1 MLKIRFVLVSVTVA
15 GSSAALSARPTLGK
29 VKTCLAANLGGTCA
43 VVVEA
48 VGPALPPQAVSSSR
62 KVSNMDRVI
71 VKRCKEIPF
80 IVIHSFFI
88 HMSLYVDW
96 WLMFSG
102 EPPTRW
108 IS

>member
-15 GSSAALSARPTLGK
+15 GSSAALSARPTLGN
-29 VKTCLAANLGGTCA
+29 VKTCLAANLGGTFA

-48 VGPALPPQAVSSSR
+48 AGFALPPQEVSSSS
-62 KVSNMDRVI
+62 KVSNVDRVI
-71 VKRCKEIPF
+71 VKRCIEIPF
-80 IVIHSFFI
+80 IGHTLFFY
-88 HMSLYVDW
+88 LYVFICR
-96 WLMFSG
+96 LVAQFFH

>member
-15 GSSAALSARPTLGK
+15 GSSAALSARPTLGN
-29 VKTCLAANLGGTCA
+29 VKTCLAANLGGTFA
-43 VVVEA
+43 VAVEA
-48 VGPALPPQAVSSSR
+48 AGPALPPQEVSSSR

-71 VKRCKEIPF
+71 VKRCIEIPF

-88 HMSLYVDW
+88 YMFLYVDW
-96 WLMFSG
+96 WLIFFH